1 MIKAVLTRCL
11 TLASL
16 IALSTALSADSRLSS
31 TGASGFL
38 YSDYLQTAASGRS
51 AELQGSFVVE
61 NHRPFFANIGAQL
74 PRRIVGEIKTL
85 PLREWGLDY
94 VFENRRPAHQ
104 SALAERG
111 WRIADWLAEETLMAA
126 TESGRGGG
134 LIRTLEFD
142 LQSELGGRRGS
153 AGLNVLGAL
162 RETADHDALAWQ
174 LRGFKTKDGGGGSAG
189 LIYRWLPDE
198 TALVGVNA
206 FADYETRNGDGFWR
220 WSAGAE
226 IRTAWADLFGN
237 YYQGI
242 TDDKRRGDEWIYTA
256 DGYDV
261 ELNVHSPDLPWL
273 VGEIAY
279 FNWKGRYGD
288 SADRGFRFGVKFK
301 PATGVELALEYERRN
316 SDRDEDDGDNK
327 KEWSGWVRYAGKISK
342 PIRRLRSGGE
352 YNNYEPRD
360 YFFSPAEREY
370 TQRIRKAKGAAA
382 DGNNMRLSFTQDAM
396 PINLESADLDLEID
410 DKGSGAWVTGTANGQ
425 QISAAVVSPYV
436 IPNAPLITLTHK
448 DGTLTLTY
456 PKTKTTADIGSE
468 VAVATLPD
476 DFLHLADGNADITVG
491 TGGGGTMFVA
501 QYVNPDDFILRFGI
515 PIINVTQRIS
525 LATTLYFPEIFP
537 ENAIFTLLD
546 KNGMTISSGILGN
559 LRASIQ
565 LAADPFFRTGTTPP
579 IYYKAKTATGP
590 FVVATLQGTGGGGG
604 YVWTKEGSGELEING
619 NVVSIPAGANVSESG
634 VLLSV
639 RAVLN
644 DSDNLNL
651 ISRVT
656 PPITADFT
664 VSYREI
670 ADLAAKFNP
679 AARNV
684 YGLAGE
690 GAEIVAATITAAGG
704 ADAFT
709 YAKTGGQLNVRSAG
723 GNGGFGH
730 AVIPASILPSAAP
743 GAELVLEAELSQPI
757 PGGSSIRTIAFSLT
771 VRYVGVNRISSP
783 AFAAE
788 SGKAIL
794 AQSPT
799 FYRVTAL
806 ADNNAAMDIAT
817 LNEATGGGGGNK
829 TYAKVGGGGLNFNT
843 GTRKVSIPANT
854 PPTGQR
860 LGLTVRIADSGAGS
874 EVTPEVTV
882 MLTVQY
888 VSVNRINLGFD
899 DPDGLVTVF
908 GLRNNNAEVGSVARA
923 VADGGFG
930 GVTVGKAGNA
940 GLGLRGTEIY
950 IPANNPPQAAPGRAL
965 LITVSANDNAADDPN
980 DITDAALA
988 TMTLRY
994 VQVQELSGGYL
1005 PVNTNGNGQAQSG
1018 ARAINGIHTVGMA
1031 AVVQNQFTVASL
1043 SVSGGVG
1050 DYQYRQIG
1058 RGNLSVDSNGQIL
1071 MAANVQPSAPGT
1083 GAPFVIVVEVND
1095 RGTND
1100 DVTPAITL
1108 TLTVSYNTIVPIEAD
1123 VTDTRNNAAIKTDG
1137 GTVYFKKE
1145 PADIL
1150 TPFGRLNIRG
1160 GFGGSYRVAE
1170 SNASGI
1176 TYNDSTK
1183 MLSMTKCSSG
1193 TKRIRLTIDDV
1204 GSGSELTPNPLI
1216 LDIELTNECVARI
1229 AAQLRNAADNA
1240 DATSPLNVYGLENAS
1255 AATVAAVL
1263 LTSGGSGNLTWTNLG
1278 GQLELNVANNK
1289 NELRVR
1295 AGTTPQAGQG
1305 RELVFTGVLNDP
1317 EANGGFLTD
1326 PLTVLATVNYI
1337 AVPGVELRL
1346 NHPSGHDNAGS
1357 EITGLESFYGVAGSA
1372 NNLGAF
1378 AAIETSGGADGATRT
1393 SELAAGTTPGAFV
1406 RSGDNINFSGNFP
1419 AFGTPEFV
1427 TAVVLANDSYSGG
1440 NAVIAA
1446 NVAATP
1452 PVEKKVTARLLP
1464 VRDKLQPGGI
1474 VGAASV
1480 PLPNVVSPTSPSAT
1494 EGNFTVYV
1502 LAGGA
1507 KEAGV
1512 IARVGAASVADNAG
1526 VDGLSGLRV
1535 IAPTEHSSSGTGL
1548 QFQPSGN
1555 DANVMIAGTTNP
1567 TSGGVDLNLVLEY
1580 NDIGHPVSLLTAPLL
1595 KTVRV
1600 HYESVA
1606 PFVPQ
1611 FRNVD
1616 DSTIPDGE
1624 AVTAYVAAGATDE
1637 VRVARLN
1644 QIGGA
1649 NGMGIVSQSGRL
1661 ELKNINGV
1669 FYAVVPANTGV
1680 GSTLHLTV
1688 RMDDAP
1694 NAANNSPE
1702 KAQGSRTPAVVLELT
1717 VAYLETRD
1725 VQASFADITGN
1736 DHFLGTADS
1745 SSGVRTLYFKD
1756 GVNRPAELDILRINA
1771 QSGSGDYT
1779 FDGGTPDGF
1788 ALKAG
1793 TSANNRVLALLQAKA
1808 DGAMAVATVKID
1820 DTGAGSEIS
1829 EPATLT
1835 VSVAVKDVEAI
1846 EAKFVDSADADLGE
1860 LHVISRDAPNA
1871 AAMVIA
1877 KVVAAKGVND
1887 FQYTKETG
1895 SSDKLSVNGNGEVM
1909 LDANQPLDGQATLT
1923 IIVRVADQGDGST
1936 LTDDV
1941 LITLRFVLAETV
1953 RASAFLLNNNGNN
1966 LPDGTAGADLPLTE
1980 TQTIRVKTANYETGQ
1995 VAVGITPTGGLG
2007 EPYTATETGAT
2018 GLSAANTAIETYA
2031 LQVAV
2036 DDSLSAGDAPATLA
2050 MTAVVNDG
2058 NDTGNL
2064 TDGATITVS
2073 VVYDKVDPIAGAFKD
2088 TSGNAIAAKHVV
2100 VNSSTNAAG
2109 PNEIVASI
2117 EASGGVG
2124 GESGGNYTF
2133 SQMGNETGLIVNNE
2147 GKILVKQGTT
2157 PKPSNNELTATARI
2171 NDNGKW
2177 SHVSDA
2183 QDITVTVVYSSQV
2196 DVVLS
2201 AFADTRANAD
2211 PAQIDPDGGTL
2222 YFNAAEPH
2230 ANVEFGEL
2238 TFQSGLPGVTNFIV
2252 TPSAANG
2259 LAYNSD
2265 TRRLS
2270 VVLKCDES
2278 SADKSI
2284 KLVVNDDPDP
2294 NDVSEPLTL
2303 DIAVHSGAAECIS
2316 PINAQGRTFNPGGN
2330 GQAITE
2336 DLTAY
2341 ALAGVASEAVSVMA
2355 TLFIEKGAPE
2365 YTSTSS
2371 GDLNLSGSGKSLTV
2385 EIPVNTTPGAA
2396 PDGTELDI
2404 DIRINDT
2411 DNKGGFLTTDE
2422 ATVKIT
2428 VNYIAVQPHGQFTAD
2443 KAGDVLGD
2451 VASRVLTVRR
2461 VAKDTSDFDIL
2472 TNMQGANPAAERIEA
2487 VGNAVGIRLQA
2498 DTSGGTNAS
2507 RLVMAVTESPDG
2519 NVRVITIKV
2528 VDYNPSADADLQAQ
2542 FDARPDKLFTIS
2554 VYYHGELEAAAYD
2567 SEDTATEITLA
2578 VNRYVEQANADNV
2591 IAVATL
2597 SVSGG
2602 DSPYT
2607 YQLTGDLALADN
2619 NASVVIPTSATATDS
2634 GTALTARIVINDTD
2648 RDDTAPATVELTAN
2662 YILIDG
2668 HSNLVVT
2675 PDGGQPTDLNG
2686 ETVYP
2691 LIVGATSSSP
2701 VAALR
2706 NVEFKTALDGAT
2718 LTREDSESDAELLF
2732 DATAEEVR
2740 VAGDTPLNGQTV
2752 SVVLRGSDGDGDSGD
2767 TAAVRAQKAARSDR
2781 LYTLQVRYLQALSA
2795 NAKVTVADGADP
2807 ASGAD
2812 YGDNAREIRVATG
2825 TTAEQNAAYIEV
2837 VGGTEGYQLAI
2848 DTTKADAGKFELDG
2862 RTLKIKAG
2870 TEPGAL
2876 PNGNELTAFVK
2887 VNDDESKVGGPETGE
2902 LNVEV
2907 RVNYIALPKVA
2918 GIFVHGRDGMTL
2930 TLSSVPLT
2938 VYSKKTNPGTNAP
2951 VTLAAI
2957 AEATVTGR
2965 TGDTFT
2971 FHKIGTEGKL
2981 EVGETSGEVML
2992 QPNRPGNGQFDLH
3005 VITVEF
3011 SAAINAAVSRQT
3023 LTVRHQLVEPIVSG
3037 ANGIQS
3043 RQQCHPGDQV
3053 KNLPGQAT
3061 AITVSMWVRE
3071 EGYEYRPQGSCAYL
3085 AFAKRN
3091 ATAGGAK
3098 GVGGNLDNGGLTF
3111 STRDDGGLVV
3121 RSEGNDIRV
3130 GVANN
3135 QYDYTAE
3142 TNTLSVVIV
3151 YSDTGPGSHVSDDF
3165 LRTVYVVFPGVPK
3178 IEAALKTPSGGAIS
3192 KELTVYVGA
3201 TDANPK
3207 LVATVTASGGEGG
3220 QYSYTGTR
3228 LTTQVHATALIV
3240 DNDGK
3245 IFVPA
3250 GFTAVVSP
3258 GTNFQLQ
3265 VAVDDTNPNS
3275 DATRRGATSPATVI
3289 LTLQYIKTSGSLAV
3303 VTEIAT
3309 SPIADTANAIFYH
3322 AKGASLS
3329 APLNVANIQPSGGI
3343 PDYEFEIQGNPA
3355 QTDLILSG
3363 TENTRL
3369 VQLKKDAI
3377 PSAAD
3382 SEARRRM
3389 ITVRVSDTGDV
3400 ANGQAVQTM
3409 LISVT
3414 VNFVEVT
3421 AHADLVV
3428 ENGGNNIG
3436 SNFVV
3441 VRPTTQS
3448 EAVAVADKVAVAGAS
3463 LSETD
3468 EADGL
3473 SFVSAGN
3480 GTLVIDATTNPP
3492 TGRTLTIVLSATD
3505 GTATPQ
3511 EAARQDRL
3519 YTVAVRYVPAIA
3531 AEVRSTTDA
3540 VLGNTDVVE
3549 LTVVKGNHLVGKV
3562 VPSGGVGGNYSYA
3575 LTPNTHLEVDE
3586 TTGEI
3591 RIKADVDPVAGDG
3604 LSITVNIEVD
3614 DAADADDSDA
3624 TPAANVQIR
3633 VKYVEL
3639 EDLTFTAKD
3648 LDGNDVAEGDSVGT
3662 FYLLQ
3667 GATLTA
3673 PMLVATVTASGGIKD
3688 YKYTLVGTGGD
3699 LTFNPAA
3706 DSRALHIPVGKSAA
3720 TPGTAG
3726 ATLSVTLKASDSQK
3740 PTANEKLLIV
3750 RAVFETVQR
3759 HGDLVGTP
3767 AAEVDGD
3774 LSGTMTVRRVAADNG
3789 AIDVVNDLN
3798 PANVSAEDLSV
3809 EGTAGDLIYNTAA
3822 EKLQIKEN
3830 VAPNGQTLVL
3840 TLKVADKDSVNDRED
3855 TARPDRLFTLSVV
3868 YAGLLAAAAYDSE
3881 TETAIAGDVNR
3892 YVESDSVAVAVATVS
3907 VSGGT
3912 SPYTYAIDGDLVL
3925 GTDLAN
3931 MTVLIP
3937 ASATATTNEGT
3948 ELTAQIVIN
3957 DTNRNDTAPKTL
3969 ALTANYIL
3977 IPGHSNL
3984 TLVRDGETTAE
3995 DLDGSV
4001 IYPLI
4006 RGAQDDNPVAAL
4018 SEVGFKTPLVG
4029 ESLSRV
4035 DGDADLLFDAT
4046 AKQVRVAG
4054 GTAPI
4059 GQTLTLKLR
4068 GSDGD
4073 GETSDTAA
4081 VRAQKAARSDRLYMV
4096 AVRYLTEF
4104 TAQALDRQNG
4114 TQLPDAP
4121 REIRVQAGTTA
4132 KQAAAY
4138 IETKGGTGGYT
4149 FGVNGDAFEM
4159 NGNVL
4164 EIKATTTPGALPNGN
4179 QLEVTVTVND
4189 NESEVGGAETDAVEI
4204 ELTVR
4209 YIALPL
4215 VEGSFVDGRDG
4226 TPISD
4231 SQPVTVFSKYTLD
4244 PAPVTLAAVAKATVT
4259 GRENDT
4265 FTVSKIGGGILLVD
4279 KGSGEIT
4286 VPSRRPQDGEHDTH
4300 IITVEF
4306 STADAVASQ
4315 QTLTVVHQM
4324 VRPILSQDI
4333 GFQSR
4338 IECHGNTAQVNSNA
4352 TGSLITV
4359 ILPPAEDDTVYSYPN
4374 NCNFFASG
4382 LDNQIYIDQPQRP
4395 YNLGFDRSVQT
4406 TAGLE
4411 AYANTSGQHAVRLA
4425 RDTDSNTVF
4434 PTFTDGD
4441 QTLSIVIAYDDK
4453 GPGSHVTD
4461 TFLRTVYVVFP
4472 GVPKIAAVLEDASGA
4487 NVAITDP
4494 LTIVVAG
4501 AGSVVVASVKTSGG
4515 EGGAYSY
4522 TGKALNNT
4530 TPLVVSTLGKISTPE
4545 DFQPVD
4551 RPGTMVVYEVAV
4563 NDTGGDE
4570 TRRGATSER
4579 KVTLTLQYIK
4589 SAGTLVAEAVIANP
4603 AFADA
4608 AATTFYSEAG
4618 KTLTAPI
4625 DVARIAPTGGLPPYN
4640 YAVVGGQNADL
4651 GISRASGTDV
4661 QVQLKVDDTPSAADR
4676 VVTLEV
4682 SDSADLATPPADVS
4696 TLSLTLTVKFVGVA
4710 GHNDLAITRESG
4722 IAVNSNGEYVAVRAG
4737 AQNEAVNLL
4746 SGISTNGT
4754 LSRPEGD
4761 AGGDAEL
4768 VWTYASNSGR
4778 LAISVGTKP
4787 EGKTLS
4793 VVLSASDGE
4802 ATPQK
4807 AARQDRLYT
4816 ISVRYVPAIEA
4827 GVRSTTDAALGDADV
4842 VELTVLQGVH
4852 LVGSISV
4859 SGGVGGAY
4867 SYTATPATLGGTTL
4881 HVDSEG
4887 NIRIPTTLAPV
4898 AGDGLSITVN
4908 IAVDDDKESTDT
4920 DRDATSPANV
4930 QIRVKYVELED
4941 LALTA
4946 KNLQGADVGAT
4957 DSVGTFYLLEGKT
4970 LTAAV
4975 LVATV
4980 TASGGIKDYI
4990 YAVEGGGGDLTFDLS
5005 TREVHIAKD
5014 KAAQTPG
5021 TAGATLSV
5029 KVKATD
5035 KRGETA
5041 TLTLRAVF
5049 ETVPAH
5055 PLVEFQPAANSSGK
5069 YVVVRAGAQLTAV
5082 NVARFEIPPE
5092 DALTKTEGDDA
5103 LVLAAG
5109 QVQITANHRP
5119 TGKTLTAIITQ
5130 TDGNDDAREIAR
5142 PDRLYT
5148 ISVRYVPAIEARV
5161 EDASNAEIAAV
5172 VELTVK
5178 KGAHF
5183 VGSVSV
5189 SGGVGGDY
5197 SYTPTGVG
5205 TSQNLEVDDD
5215 GNIRIPTTLEPVA
5228 GVGLSITVNI
5238 RVDDDEN
5245 SADSDRDATLP
5256 VDVKITVKYVLLE
5269 SPEIEAQT
5277 PAGVRLDNT
5286 NTPTFYRLAG
5296 ATSTADITAA
5306 KVVGRKGKSPYTF
5319 AIVDADAQGVAN
5331 GLAVES
5337 NGNIVLKSGATPAA
5351 GANAN
5356 RVVTVR
5362 LTDDQDT
5369 AETAEVELTV
5379 RFEQVETHADVVF
5392 TPQSGVTQNDAKE
5405 YRVVQAGVPGANVHV
5420 LDLASG
5426 GDTLSIT
5433 EGDADLVLV
5442 AGSPNRL
5449 EITSSA
5455 PRNRQTL
5462 TAEITQT
5469 DGDDNAQEIERPDRT
5484 YTVSVRYIPAIEARV
5499 EDASNAEIAAVVE
5512 LTAKQGAHL
5521 VGSVSVSGGVGG
5533 DYSYVA
5539 SGVDTSQNLEVDAD
5553 GNIRIPATL
5562 APVAGDGLSITVN
5575 IAVDDDKDSAASDR
5589 DATSLANV
5597 RITVKYVELESPE
5610 IEARDKD
5617 GTAALTAP
5625 TGSNAAVF
5633 YQLSGVALDASLA
5646 VAKVVGS
5653 KGKLPYAF
5661 AIVDDDNTQANAKG
5675 LEVNSGTGDITLVSG
5690 ESTTQTGT
5698 AADRVITVRL
5708 SDNQRPTAETADATL
5723 TIRFEAVAPHPDLT
5737 GETGGAHV
5745 QSFDLSD
5752 NLLTVLVDAG
5762 ETGKQAVVTNVAVAA
5777 IAPAAALT
5785 LTKITGNLN
5794 FDASAKEIS
5803 IPDGTDPTGENLS
5816 VVLSASD
5823 GTDPP
5828 QAAARPDK
5836 TYSLTV
5842 RYLSHVGLS
5851 FVGEVGNSLDVTTSG
5866 INVRR
5871 TAGTTPASVFV
5882 ASLSASGGAGSYNYS
5897 ISGHTETGKAINFDT
5912 NSNILWIPPSFVP
5925 STSGVRV
5932 DIVVTANDNE
5942 AITDEARQE
5951 IQITYIEA
5959 PADPL
5964 SGDFV
5969 AAAPSSNSRIVGAFD
5984 DSKRVTV
5991 YGVEADGTSDDL
6003 PVMTLSHSNNAVA
6016 VSKET
6021 GELNYASGQV
6031 VIPKAMRKT
6040 FGTEF
6045 TGVFL
6050 ATDRRAATADAR
6062 YSLTVL
6068 LAQQLSGTAEGEELF
6083 VDAGREAGHANPR
6096 RGQYFY
6102 TDGRENAAEFRP
6114 VLSFPNIT
6122 VEGLAARSANNNF
6135 QWDFATKQMRRN
6147 GAPETNHAA
6156 DELVTLIDP
6165 AANPKILP
6173 APLTLDVR
6181 NRELPVLSFVSPEST
6196 ATEIPHTAT
6205 PTTPVWTFRVKGGAL
6220 TRKPYRPFHNL
6231 TLSPTGAFVVAPA
6244 TPPRVDDT
6252 ADTDGESEFADFDVR
6267 VDFTHADAALR
6278 RGQTLTVTV
6287 TAEDIGYPGL
6297 GAVSHVA
6304 EVVLEAEPIPHL
6316 QAGVWTP
6323 VASGATQITQP
6334 VIVTAKLSTS
6344 HNVASVSVSRG
6355 RPANNQRYTYTGQR
6369 INGTG
6374 DALTLSEHG
6383 VITIPRSTEPIPTPG
6398 LTVTFMVTADDTGH
6412 PETDPAEVRV
6422 TVVYVL
6428 QEVLQAGVRNLDG
6441 SSLSGTPIIYRL
6453 ADEPA
6458 PVDGLNVV
6466 QVVARGGRAPY
6477 RYFVHEDSN
6486 PGNLIV
6492 KDNGIVAIAADETP
6506 DVSGTRLVTVRVED
6520 NQDGDLKETAFATIT
6535 MNFRAVARH
6544 SDLQISL
6551 ASGIVTNSA
6560 GQYIAVRE
6568 GAQNEE
6574 VALLSVQVDNADS
6587 LSKSGD
6593 NQLLFNK
6600 HANTDVYRLRI
6611 APGTEPTG
6619 QTLEATLAAT
6629 DGESDAIKATRP
6641 DRDYPVT
6648 VRYLAN
6654 LKAVLLDAGGNPIP
6668 DLDNIDIQRKT
6679 SGASI
6684 FVGSLSVT
6692 GGTGGYQFSTLSFTG
6707 MGVDENGNV
6716 FVAQDAQPPTP
6727 DPGRQLVIN
6736 VGIDDSGD
6744 DFTHTPQINILV
6756 QVDYILQ
6763 SDTPLPGDFEMLRTS
6778 GGAEDRICA
6787 NAGCTVD
6794 NANPPPAM
6802 LDSSKRLTMYG
6813 RNSDNAAAFL
6823 AFSVN
6828 FANNLNNAE
6837 LKEDLNSDLKLGTRA
6852 SDNSYPVMLPAD
6864 KRKAWGE
6871 VMELRLI
6878 ATDGNTD
6885 TRDRTHTVTVLLSEM
6900 LLDSAV
6906 TVDNGRQPQ
6915 NDKPEIAQYFYAD
6928 GQTNL
6933 TLFQPL
6939 GTMPGLTVEGLEA
6952 SVAAGAAYDYEW
6964 DFDSKQIRR
6973 SGTARPRLNGDTPYL
6988 DGIHVEATLIDPID
7002 NPKIIQQ
7009 PLSIN
7014 IRYRNLAPMI
7024 FRNPRRGTR
7033 DVAGSATG
7041 SEFPLFVAQ
7050 QVQGGSLLRKNFR
7063 PFSNYMIEVDAPFK
7077 VIGDIRKNN
7086 VNNDE
7091 EYLVFDIGIDL
7102 TDSAVAAMRDGTM
7115 RNVTVRVRDTGYPHV
7130 GVAEHTYQV
7139 RLGQP

>member
-1 MIKAVLTRCL
+1 MKAVLTRCL

-16 IALSTALSADSRLSS
+16 VALSTALSADSRLTS

-94 VFENRRPAHQ
+94 VFENRKPAHQ
-104 SALAERG
+104 TALAERG

-162 RETADHDALAWQ
+162 RETADYDALAWQ

-226 IRTAWADLFGN
+226 VRTAWADLFGN

-242 TDDKRRGDEWIYTA
+242 TDDRRRGDEWIYTA

-261 ELNVHSPDLPWL
+261 ELHVHSPDLPWL

-301 PATGVELALEYERRN
+301 PATGVEVALEYERRN

-342 PIRRLRSGGE
+342 PIRRLRRGGE

-370 TQRIRKAKGAAA
+370 TQRIRKAKGDAPFSSTPTFTFSAKNLNNSLPIELKGAGGRLDLRVADVGGKVMLMGTVSGATIPTTPLTPAA
-382 DGNNMRLSFTQDAM
+382 DFYTFTV
-396 PINLESADLDLEID
+396 SAAITGTVTVSHM
-410 DKGSGAWVTGTANGQ
+410 GSG
-425 QISAAVVSPYV
+425 
-436 IPNAPLITLTHK
+436 K
-448 DGTLTLTY
+448 LTLTY
-456 PKTKTTADIGSE
+456 PKTKTTAEIGS
-468 VAVATLPD
+468 TLAIAIVPD

-590 FVVATLQGTGGGGG
+590 FVVATLRGTGGGGG

-829 TYAKVGGGGLNFNT
+829 TYAKVGSGGLNFNT

-1031 AVVQNQFTVASL
+1031 AAVQNQFTVASL

-1058 RGNLSVDSNGQIL
+1058 GGNLSVDSNGQIL

-1083 GAPFVIVVEVND
+1083 GAPFVIVVEADD

-1108 TLTVSYNTIVPIEAD
+1108 TLTVSYNTIVPIEAR
-1123 VTDTRNNAAIKTDG
+1123 VMDTRDDAIPPEIPLTG
-1137 GTVYFKKE
+1137 GTVYFE
-1145 PADIL
+1145 HAGSDIL
-1150 TPFGRLNIRG
+1150 TPFGTLVISG
-1160 GFGGSYRVAE
+1160 GFPSPVGDYSVTPSNPSGLTGISYD
-1170 SNASGI
+1170 SG
-1176 TYNDSTK
+1176 NK
-1183 MLSMTKCSSG
+1183 QLSMTKCDGSA
-1193 TKRIRLTIDDV
+1193 TKGIRLVIDDV
-1204 GSGSELTPNPLI
+1204 GSSASTDLTEPLTVNF
-1216 LDIELTNECVARI
+1216 EVTSGEAQCVKAI
-1229 AAQLRNAADNA
+1229 SVQLRNAADTA
-1240 DATSPLNVYGLENAS
+1240 DATSPVNVYGLAGETR
-1255 AATVAAVL
+1255 ATVAAVL
-1263 LTSGGSGNLTWTNLG
+1263 RTSGGGGDLRMVSKSGDLDLVDNG
-1278 GQLELNVANNK
+1278 GK

-1295 AGTTPQAGQG
+1295 ANTSPQDSPG
-1305 RELVFTGVLNDP
+1305 RTLALTAVLDDDVNK
-1317 EANGGFLTD
+1317 GGFLTE
-1326 PLTVLATVNYI
+1326 PLTVEATVNYI
-1337 AVPGVELRL
+1337 AVPGVVLDL
-1346 NHPSGHDNAGS
+1346 NRDGNPISDVVR
-1357 EITGLESFYGVAGSA
+1357 IYGVENVARTEKIADIAASGGSGNVTA
-1372 NNLGAF
+1372 TLRTSGADATTPNAF
-1378 AAIETSGGADGATRT
+1378 AI
-1393 SELAAGTTPGAFV
+1393 
-1406 RSGDNINFSGNFP
+1406 SGNDLNLSRTFP
-1419 AFGTPEFV
+1419 AFGNPATA
-1427 TAVVLANDSYSGG
+1427 TAAVVANDSGA
-1440 NAVIAA
+1440 NAAV
-1446 NVAATP
+1446 TP
-1452 PVEKKVTARLLP
+1452 QVEKRATARLLP
-1464 VRDKLQPGGI
+1464 VRDKLQPGGN
-1474 VGAASV
+1474 VDKAARN
-1480 PLPNVVSPTSPSAT
+1480 PNNVVSPTSPNAT
-1494 EGNFTVYV
+1494 EGEFTVYV
-1502 LAGGA
+1502 LEGQ

-1512 IARVGAASVADNAG
+1512 IAQVGAASAADNAA
-1526 VDGLSGLRV
+1526 VEGLSGLRV
-1535 IAPTEHSSSGTGL
+1535 NAPTRHSSSPLTGL
-1548 QFQPSGN
+1548 QFDSSGN
-1555 DANVMIAGTTNP
+1555 NTNVRIENTATP
-1567 TSGGVDLNLVLEY
+1567 TSSGENLNLVLEY
-1580 NDIGHPVSLLTAPLL
+1580 NDIGHPVSLMTDPLL

-1600 HYESVA
+1600 HYRTVEPFAPEVRNAAGNAVLTDPATIYVA
-1606 PFVPQ
+1606 Q
-1611 FRNVD
+1611 S
-1616 DSTIPDGE
+1616 DSTEKMAAKLVKVGG
-1624 AVTAYVAAGATDE
+1624 AAGDMRVISRSGATGVLEVRDNGEVWVRANQTKGATEHVVVVGLNDAETPEGSVTPQVE
-1637 VRVARLN
+1637 VRVT
-1644 QIGGA
+1644 
-1649 NGMGIVSQSGRL
+1649 
-1661 ELKNINGV
+1661 
-1669 FYAVVPANTGV
+1669 VVY
-1680 GSTLHLTV
+1680 
-1688 RMDDAP
+1688 
-1694 NAANNSPE
+1694 E
-1702 KAQGSRTPAVVLELT
+1702 
-1717 VAYLETRD
+1717 ETRD

-1736 DHFLGTADS
+1736 DHFLGAADS

-1756 GVNRPAELDILRINA
+1756 GATRPAQLDILRINA

-1871 AAMVIA
+1871 AAMMIA
-1877 KVVAAKGVND
+1877 KIVAAKGVND

-1923 IIVRVADQGDGST
+1923 IIVKVADQGDGST
-1936 LTDDV
+1936 LTEDV

-2018 GLSAANTAIETYA
+2018 GLSAANTAIDTYL

-2036 DDSLSAGDAPATLA
+2036 DAGLNASNAPATLTAA
-2050 MTAVVNDG
+2050 MIINDG

-2073 VVYDKVDPIAGAFKD
+2073 VVYDKVEPIAAAFQTTTGDPIG
-2088 TSGNAIAAKHVV
+2088 GVHVV
-2100 VNSSTNAAG
+2100 VRDTGASNT
-2109 PNEIVASI
+2109 PLHVANVR
-2117 EASGGVG
+2117 ASDGVG
-2124 GESGGNYTF
+2124 DEGGGNSYTYTQ
-2133 SQMGNETGLIVNNE
+2133 SGTGDLLVNQQGQVMVAARVEPKLTDNN
-2147 GKILVKQGTT
+2147 LV
-2157 PKPSNNELTATARI
+2157 A
-2171 NDNGKW
+2171 
-2177 SHVSDA
+2177 
-2183 QDITVTVVYSSQV
+2183 TVV
-2196 DVVLS
+2196 
-2201 AFADTRANAD
+2201 
-2211 PAQIDPDGGTL
+2211 IDD
-2222 YFNAAEPH
+2222 
-2230 ANVEFGEL
+2230 
-2238 TFQSGLPGVTNFIV
+2238 SGNW
-2252 TPSAANG
+2252 AH
-2259 LAYNSD
+2259 
-2265 TRRLS
+2265 
-2270 VVLKCDES
+2270 
-2278 SADKSI
+2278 
-2284 KLVVNDDPDP
+2284 
-2294 NDVSEPLTL
+2294 VSEPLTKTITVRYSSKL
-2303 DIAVHSGAAECIS
+2303 VLVADIRDPRANAVPSVIPITGAPAKIYFPKAGTNTGLTLAQLTFRGGKDGSTYSAVASQQSGLTYNDTDKQILMTKCTDTPAALKSIRLVVNDSPDNDGVSDPLTLNITVESGADECIE
-2316 PINAQGRTFNPGGN
+2316 PINVQGRNIGVGGGAPGSE
-2330 GQAITE
+2330 ITE
-2336 DLTAY
+2336 PVKLY
-2341 ALAGVASEAVSVMA
+2341 ALAGTPLAEKMAVATV
-2355 TLFIEKGAPE
+2355 FIEKGAPD
-2365 YTSTSS
+2365 YTSSK
-2371 GDLNLSGSGKSLTV
+2371 SGSGGLDLEGNRANLLTV
-2385 EIPVNTTPGAA
+2385 FLPKDTQPGSGANGNQLA
-2396 PDGTELDI
+2396 ITI
-2404 DIRINDT
+2404 AIND
-2411 DNKGGFLTTDE
+2411 DNTKGGFLTDAAEVT
-2422 ATVKIT
+2422 IT
-2428 VNYIAVQPHGQFTAD
+2428 VNYIEVQPHGQFQAQMA
-2443 KAGDVLGD
+2443 AGVSGD
-2451 VASRVLTVRR
+2451 LNAGLLTVRR
-2461 VAKDTSDFDIL
+2461 VVASSTPFDIL
-2472 TNMQGANPAAERIEA
+2472 TDIEGAIPNKER
-2487 VGNAVGIRLQA
+2487 VGIE
-2498 DTSGGTNAS
+2498 GGFNKLIFS
-2507 RLVMAVTESPDG
+2507 VDKVQMAGGEEPDG
-2519 NVRVITIKV
+2519 EVRRITLKV
-2528 VDYNPSADADLQAQ
+2528 SDNAETETSEPLQTA
-2542 FDARPDKLFTIS
+2542 ARPDKLFTIA
-2554 VYYHGELEAAAYD
+2554 VRYLGELEAAAYD
-2567 SEDTATEITLA
+2567 SEDTAAEITLA

-2591 IAVATL
+2591 IEVATL

-2619 NASVVIPTSATATDS
+2619 NASVVIPTSAIATDS
-2634 GTALTARIVINDTD
+2634 GTALTARIVINDIPRRT
-2648 RDDTAPATVELTAN
+2648 DTAPATVELAAN
-2662 YILIDG
+2662 YILIPG

-2718 LTREDSESDAELLF
+2718 LTREDSASDAELLF

-2795 NAKVTVADGADP
+2795 KAKVTVADGADP
-2807 ASGAD
+2807 ATGAD

-2825 TTAEQNAAYIEV
+2825 TTAEQNVAYIEV

-2848 DTTKADAGKFELDG
+2848 DTTKADADKFELDG
-2862 RTLKIKAG
+2862 RTLQIKAG
-2870 TEPGAL
+2870 TQPGAL
-2876 PNGNELTAFVK
+2876 PNGNALTAFVK
-2887 VNDDESKVGGPETGE
+2887 VNDDESKVGGPETDE

-2907 RVNYIALPKVA
+2907 RVNYIALPEVE
-2918 GIFVHGRDGMTL
+2918 GIFVHGRDGVTL

-2938 VYSKKTNPGTNAP
+2938 VYSAWNSGADADAT
-2951 VTLAAI
+2951 VAATVK
-2957 AEATVTGR
+2957 ATVTGR
-2965 TGDTFT
+2965 AGDTFT
-2971 FHKIGTEGKL
+2971 FHKIGDGGKL
-2981 EVGETSGEVML
+2981 TVNENSGAVTL
-2992 QPNRPGNGQFDLH
+2992 LPNSPTQNRLPLGRYDDH

-3011 SAAINAAVSRQT
+3011 RALTNAVATRQT
-3023 LTVRHQLVEPIVSG
+3023 LTVRHHMIHPIT
-3037 ANGIQS
+3037 ANNGSLQS
-3043 RQQCHPGDQV
+3043 RQQCHPS
-3053 KNLPGQAT
+3053 GQRSGTNSVEVVMA
-3061 AITVSMWVRE
+3061 AGE
-3071 EGYEYRPQGSCAYL
+3071 EGSEWDSRGCTYL
-3085 AFAKRN
+3085 AFSKHVNVYNVEPRLPIARSVKTPGGVQWSVRN
-3091 ATAGGAK
+3091 GNEDIF
-3098 GVGGNLDNGGLTF
+3098 GVVGNTLT
-3111 STRDDGGLVV
+3111 
-3121 RSEGNDIRV
+3121 
-3130 GVANN
+3130 
-3135 QYDYTAE
+3135 YTAE
-3142 TNTLSVVIV
+3142 RTTLSVVISHKNTGPASHITEEYLRTV
-3151 YSDTGPGSHVSDDF
+3151 YIVFPGVPKLEAVLKNTSGAEITKPLTAYVAAAGENVVASLDVSGGTGGYTYTGNAIEGSSLAVDNQGEISVPLAVVPQESPGTTFKYEVTVNDAGTNAGVTPARKVILTLQYIKTSGPLNAAAVLATPPIANNTIFYGAKDVALLAPINVAEIAPSGGIPNPSYNYEIVEDSGNPANLGISGTSGNNIQVRLTTGDTPGAGAAAERFVTVKVTDTGDTANGIDPQEKMVIVRVSFVEVAAHANLRIEDSGTNRLSPNIVVVRPASETGIVEVAELVKVDGEADTALTQTKTGGLTFDAVGFELEIPANQNPPEGQTLSVVLTGSDGNGKDGDSAAVKAQKAARQDRLYTISVRYVPAIEARVEDSDNNAITEVVELTVTTTGGTELVGKIAASGGVTNTYTYTPTPAEAGDTNLAVDADGNINIIAGTTPVAHVGLSITVNIEVDDQSADDSGETSATNVQIRVKYVLLEPLEIEAQNLAGTELNNSNTPTFYRLENDGLDNDMPVAKVVGSKGAQPYTFALVGADGNGVVNGLKVEKDGTDGTIGNIALVSGETAQAGGAADREITVRLTDEATPNAGQADVILTIRFEAVAAHADVTFTPQSDITKNSAEEYVVVQAGTPGANVHVLDLVSDDTLSKTGDADLLF
-3165 LRTVYVVFPGVPK
+3165 VADSPNDRLEITSSAPRNRQTLVAEITQTDNDDNDLERARPDRTYTVSVRYIPALAAEAMNADGNAALVLTNGTLVIEKESAASLNIASIAVSGGTSDEYDYSIENKHSGNTLGVTDDGVVYIPADVIPLLNGLELTVAITANDKTSSKDSGATDAAVASITVKYIALPPVAGSFVNTAGVKVEAVLEVYGKAGGGTLTIAATAKAEVSGNSGENYTFAEVGEGPLEIDESTGVISIPDSVTPTGQNLIITVRFVGEVGRSVPTTEILTVNYKPVSPISSTADGFQSVAACHPGDQIKSSADGSLITVIMETMEADDVWNADSNCQYQASGAIALAGGSGNIGGAVQGNADGLALTTVGNEHRVSVVGGTRTYTASSLTLSIVIAYNDEGAGAHITEEYLRTVYVVFPGVPK
-3178 IEAALKTPSGGAIS
+3178 IVAEMRDLSNNAL
-3192 KELTVYVGA
+3192 
-3201 TDANPK
+3201 TDPVTL
-3207 LVATVTASGGEGG
+3207 LVAAAGVNNVAKVTASGGAGDDYT
-3220 QYSYTGTR
+3220 YSGE
-3228 LTTQVHATALIV
+3228 AINGSNALDV
-3240 DNDGK
+3240 D
-3245 IFVPA
+3245 
-3250 GFTAVVSP
+3250 
-3258 GTNFQLQ
+3258 
-3265 VAVDDTNPNS
+3265 
-3275 DATRRGATSPATVI
+3275 
-3289 LTLQYIKTSGSLAV
+3289 
-3303 VTEIAT
+3303 
-3309 SPIADTANAIFYH
+3309 
-3322 AKGASLS
+3322 
-3329 APLNVANIQPSGGI
+3329 
-3343 PDYEFEIQGNPA
+3343 GN
-3355 QTDLILSG
+3355 G
-3363 TENTRL
+3363 
-3369 VQLKKDAI
+3369 
-3377 PSAAD
+3377 
-3382 SEARRRM
+3382 
-3389 ITVRVSDTGDV
+3389 
-3400 ANGQAVQTM
+3400 
-3409 LISVT
+3409 LISTPQSLTPLDRPGVT
-3414 VNFVEVT
+3414 V
-3421 AHADLVV
+3421 
-3428 ENGGNNIG
+3428 
-3436 SNFVV
+3436 
-3441 VRPTTQS
+3441 
-3448 EAVAVADKVAVAGAS
+3448 
-3463 LSETD
+3463 
-3468 EADGL
+3468 
-3473 SFVSAGN
+3473 
-3480 GTLVIDATTNPP
+3480 
-3492 TGRTLTIVLSATD
+3492 
-3505 GTATPQ
+3505 
-3511 EAARQDRL
+3511 
-3519 YTVAVRYVPAIA
+3519 
-3531 AEVRSTTDA
+3531 
-3540 VLGNTDVVE
+3540 
-3549 LTVVKGNHLVGKV
+3549 
-3562 VPSGGVGGNYSYA
+3562 
-3575 LTPNTHLEVDE
+3575 
-3586 TTGEI
+3586 
-3591 RIKADVDPVAGDG
+3591 
-3604 LSITVNIEVD
+3604 
-3614 DAADADDSDA
+3614 
-3624 TPAANVQIR
+3624 
-3633 VKYVEL
+3633 
-3639 EDLTFTAKD
+3639 TFA
-3648 LDGNDVAEGDSVGT
+3648 
-3662 FYLLQ
+3662 
-3667 GATLTA
+3667 
-3673 PMLVATVTASGGIKD
+3673 
-3688 YKYTLVGTGGD
+3688 
-3699 LTFNPAA
+3699 
-3706 DSRALHIPVGKSAA
+3706 
-3720 TPGTAG
+3720 
-3726 ATLSVTLKASDSQK
+3726 
-3740 PTANEKLLIV
+3740 
-3750 RAVFETVQR
+3750 
-3759 HGDLVGTP
+3759 
-3767 AAEVDGD
+3767 
-3774 LSGTMTVRRVAADNG
+3774 
-3789 AIDVVNDLN
+3789 
-3798 PANVSAEDLSV
+3798 
-3809 EGTAGDLIYNTAA
+3809 
-3822 EKLQIKEN
+3822 
-3830 VAPNGQTLVL
+3830 
-3840 TLKVADKDSVNDRED
+3840 
-3855 TARPDRLFTLSVV
+3855 
-3868 YAGLLAAAAYDSE
+3868 
-3881 TETAIAGDVNR
+3881 
-3892 YVESDSVAVAVATVS
+3892 
-3907 VSGGT
+3907 
-3912 SPYTYAIDGDLVL
+3912 
-3925 GTDLAN
+3925 
-3931 MTVLIP
+3931 
-3937 ASATATTNEGT
+3937 
-3948 ELTAQIVIN
+3948 
-3957 DTNRNDTAPKTL
+3957 
-3969 ALTANYIL
+3969 
-3977 IPGHSNL
+3977 
-3984 TLVRDGETTAE
+3984 
-3995 DLDGSV
+3995 
-4001 IYPLI
+4001 
-4006 RGAQDDNPVAAL
+4006 
-4018 SEVGFKTPLVG
+4018 
-4029 ESLSRV
+4029 
-4035 DGDADLLFDAT
+4035 
-4046 AKQVRVAG
+4046 
-4054 GTAPI
+4054 
-4059 GQTLTLKLR
+4059 
-4068 GSDGD
+4068 
-4073 GETSDTAA
+4073 
-4081 VRAQKAARSDRLYMV
+4081 
-4096 AVRYLTEF
+4096 
-4104 TAQALDRQNG
+4104 
-4114 TQLPDAP
+4114 
-4121 REIRVQAGTTA
+4121 
-4132 KQAAAY
+4132 
-4138 IETKGGTGGYT
+4138 
-4149 FGVNGDAFEM
+4149 
-4159 NGNVL
+4159 
-4164 EIKATTTPGALPNGN
+4164 
-4179 QLEVTVTVND
+4179 VTVND
-4189 NESEVGGAETDAVEI
+4189 QGGDNQAG
-4204 ELTVR
+4204 LT
-4209 YIALPL
+4209 
-4215 VEGSFVDGRDG
+4215 
-4226 TPISD
+4226 
-4231 SQPVTVFSKYTLD
+4231 
-4244 PAPVTLAAVAKATVT
+4244 AT
-4259 GRENDT
+4259 GPQ
-4265 FTVSKIGGGILLVD
+4265 TVS
-4279 KGSGEIT
+4279 
-4286 VPSRRPQDGEHDTH
+4286 
-4300 IITVEF
+4300 
-4306 STADAVASQ
+4306 
-4315 QTLTVVHQM
+4315 
-4324 VRPILSQDI
+4324 
-4333 GFQSR
+4333 
-4338 IECHGNTAQVNSNA
+4338 
-4352 TGSLITV
+4352 
-4359 ILPPAEDDTVYSYPN
+4359 
-4374 NCNFFASG
+4374 
-4382 LDNQIYIDQPQRP
+4382 
-4395 YNLGFDRSVQT
+4395 
-4406 TAGLE
+4406 
-4411 AYANTSGQHAVRLA
+4411 
-4425 RDTDSNTVF
+4425 
-4434 PTFTDGD
+4434 
-4441 QTLSIVIAYDDK
+4441 
-4453 GPGSHVTD
+4453 
-4461 TFLRTVYVVFP
+4461 
-4472 GVPKIAAVLEDASGA
+4472 
-4487 NVAITDP
+4487 
-4494 LTIVVAG
+4494 
-4501 AGSVVVASVKTSGG
+4501 
-4515 EGGAYSY
+4515 
-4522 TGKALNNT
+4522 
-4530 TPLVVSTLGKISTPE
+4530 
-4545 DFQPVD
+4545 
-4551 RPGTMVVYEVAV
+4551 
-4563 NDTGGDE
+4563 
-4570 TRRGATSER
+4570 
-4579 KVTLTLQYIK
+4579 LTLVYIK

-4710 GHNDLAITRESG
+4710 AHNDLAITRESG

-5277 PAGVRLDNT
+5277 PAGVRLDST

-5362 LTDDQDT
+5362 LSDSQRPT

-5405 YRVVQAGVPGANVHV
+5405 YRVVQAGAPGANVHV

-5426 GDTLSIT
+5426 GDTLSKT

-5449 EITSSA
+5449 EIASSA

-5469 DGDDNAQEIERPDRT
+5469 DSDDTTPQAIERPDRT

-5533 DYSYVA
+5533 DYSYVPT
-5539 SGVDTSQNLEVDAD
+5539 GVDTSQNLEVDAD

-5589 DATSLANV
+5589 DATSPANV

-5633 YQLSGVALDASLA
+5633 YQLSGVALPADLA

-5661 AIVDDDNTQANAKG
+5661 AIVDENGQVQANAKG

-5752 NLLTVLVDAG
+5752 NLLTVLVNPG
-5762 ETGKQAVVTNVAVAA
+5762 VTEKQVVVRNVAVTA
-5777 IAPAAALT
+5777 IAPAAAPT
-5785 LTKITGNLN
+5785 LTTITGNLD

-5803 IPDGTDPTGENLS
+5803 IPDGTVPTGDNLS

-5912 NSNILWIPPSFVP
+5912 NSNILWIPSSFVP

-5951 IQITYIEA
+5951 IQITYTEA
-5959 PADPL
+5959 PGDPL
-5964 SGDFV
+5964 PGNFV
-5969 AAAPSSNSRIVGAFD
+5969 ATAPSSNSRIVGAFD

-6003 PVMTLSHSNNAVA
+6003 PVMTLSHSNGAVA

-6083 VDAGREAGHANPR
+6083 ADAKRLPPPDGNKTAANQS
-6096 RGQYFY
+6096 RGQFFH
-6102 TDGRENAAEFRP
+6102 TTTESTLFRP

-6122 VEGLAARSANNNF
+6122 VAGLVARSADNNF
-6135 QWDFATKQMRRN
+6135 QWDFDTKQMRRN
-6147 GAPETNHAA
+6147 GAPETNPSAN
-6156 DELVTLIDP
+6156 ELVTLIDP

-6181 NRELPVLSFVSPEST
+6181 NREVPALAFVT
-6196 ATEIPHTAT
+6196 AAITANEIPHDET
-6205 PTTPVWTFRVKGGAL
+6205 PTTRIWKFRVEGGAL
-6220 TRKPYRPFHNL
+6220 TRKIYRPFHNL
-6231 TLSPTGAFVVAPA
+6231 TLSPTGAFTVAA
-6244 TPPRVDDT
+6244 SVPPRVD
-6252 ADTDGESEFADFDVR
+6252 DTDGESEFADFDVH

-6334 VIVTAKLSTS
+6334 VTVTAKLSTS

-6383 VITIPRSTEPIPTPG
+6383 VITIPPSTAPLPTPG
-6398 LTVTFMVTADDTGH
+6398 LTVTLMVTADDTGH

-6428 QEVLQAGVRNLDG
+6428 QEVLQAGVRKLDG

-6477 RYFVHEDSN
+6477 RYFVHGDSN

-6535 MNFRAVARH
+6535 VNFRAVARH
-6544 SDLQISL
+6544 SDLQISM

-6560 GQYIAVRE
+6560 GQYIAVRA

-6629 DGESDAIKATRP
+6629 DGESDGEKATRP
-6641 DRDYPVT
+6641 DRDYPLT

-6716 FVAQDAQPPTP
+6716 FVAADAEAPTS

-6736 VGIDDSGD
+6736 VGINDSGD
-6744 DFTHTPQINILV
+6744 DSTHTPQINILV

-6763 SDTPLPGDFEMLRTS
+6763 SDTPLAGDFEVMRVS
-6778 GGAEDRICA
+6778 GADDRICA
-6787 NAGCTVD
+6787 NAGCT
-6794 NANPPPAM
+6794 AATPPER
-6802 LDSSKRLTMYG
+6802 LDTSKRLTMYG
-6813 RNSDNAAAFL
+6813 RHSDSDDDAYV
-6823 AFSVN
+6823 AFSVQ
-6828 FANNLNNAE
+6828 FANNADNPE
-6837 LKEDLNSDLKLGTRA
+6837 LKEGLDSDLKLGTRA

-6885 TRDRTHTVTVLLSEM
+6885 TRDRAHTVTVLLSEM

-6906 TVDNGRQPQ
+6906 TVFNGRTSGSGSNSVP
-6915 NDKPEIAQYFYAD
+6915 QYFYAD

-6973 SGTARPRLNGDTPYL
+6973 SGAPKPRPNPAAGETPYL

-7014 IRYRNLAPMI
+7014 IRYRNLAPMT
-7024 FRNPRRGTR
+7024 FLTPRRGIV

-7041 SEFPLFVAQ
+7041 SDFPLFTGQ
-7050 QVQGGSLLRKNFR
+7050 RVQGGSLLRKNFR
-7063 PFSNYMIEVDAPFK
+7063 PFSNYEIEVTPSLFK
-7077 VIGDIRKNN
+7077 VINSIRRQRVTDN
-7086 VNNDE
+7086 E

>member
-1 MIKAVLTRCL
+1 MTRFLTFCGL
-11 TLASL
+11 VA
-16 IALSTALSADSRLSS
+16 ISTALSADSRLTS
-31 TGASGFL
+31 TGAAGFL

-51 AELQGSFVVE
+51 AELQGSFVVK
-61 NHRPFFANIGAQL
+61 NHRPFFANIGRQL

-126 TESGRGGG
+126 TESGRIGG

-162 RETADHDALAWQ
+162 RETADYDALAWQ

-189 LIYRWLPDE
+189 LIYRWLPDDS
-198 TALVGVNA
+198 ALVGVNA
-206 FADYETRNGDGFWR
+206 FVDYETRNGDGFWR

-226 IRTAWADLFGN
+226 VRTAWADLFGN

-242 TDDKRRGDEWIYTA
+242 TDDRQRGDEWIYTA

-261 ELNVHSPDLPWL
+261 ELHVHSPDLPWL

-342 PIRRLRSGGE
+342 PIRRLRRGGE

-382 DGNNMRLSFTQDAM
+382 DGNNMRLSFTRDAM

-456 PKTKTTADIGSE
+456 PKTKTTAEIGSE

-565 LAADPFFRTGTTPP
+565 LAADPFFRTGTAPP

-829 TYAKVGGGGLNFNT
+829 TYAKVGSGGLNFNT

-994 VQVQELSGGYL
+994 VQVESLSGGYL

-1031 AVVQNQFTVASL
+1031 AAVQNQFTVASL

-1058 RGNLSVDSNGQIL
+1058 GGNLSVDSNGQIL

-1083 GAPFVIVVEVND
+1083 GAPFVIVVEADD

-1100 DVTPAITL
+1100 NVTPAITL
-1108 TLTVSYNTIVPIEAD
+1108 TLTVSYNTIVPIEAR
-1123 VTDTRNNAAIKTDG
+1123 VMDTRDDAVPPEIPLTG
-1137 GTVYFKKE
+1137 GTVYFE
-1145 PADIL
+1145 HAGSDIL
-1150 TPFGRLNIRG
+1150 TPFGTLVISG
-1160 GFGGSYRVAE
+1160 GFPSPVGDYSVTPSNPSGLTGISYD
-1170 SNASGI
+1170 SG
-1176 TYNDSTK
+1176 NK
-1183 MLSMTKCSSG
+1183 QLSMTKCDGSA
-1193 TKRIRLTIDDV
+1193 TKGIRLVIDDV
-1204 GSGSELTPNPLI
+1204 GSSASTDLTEPLTVNF
-1216 LDIELTNECVARI
+1216 EVTSGEAQCVKAI
-1229 AAQLRNAADNA
+1229 SVQLRNAADTA
-1240 DATSPLNVYGLENAS
+1240 DATSPVNVYGLAGETR
-1255 AATVAAVL
+1255 ATVAAVL
-1263 LTSGGSGNLTWTNLG
+1263 RTSGGGGDLRMVSKSGDLDLVDNG
-1278 GQLELNVANNK
+1278 GK

-1295 AGTTPQAGQG
+1295 ANTSPQDSPG
-1305 RELVFTGVLNDP
+1305 RTLALTAVLDDDVNK
-1317 EANGGFLTD
+1317 GGFLTE

-1337 AVPGVELRL
+1337 AVPGVVLSL
-1346 NHPSGHDNAGS
+1346 NRDGNPIADVVR
-1357 EITGLESFYGVAGSA
+1357 IYGVENVARTEKIADIAASGGSGSVETV
-1372 NNLGAF
+1372 LR
-1378 AAIETSGGADGATRT
+1378 TSGADA
-1393 SELAAGTTPGAFV
+1393 TTPNTFAISNNDLNLS
-1406 RSGDNINFSGNFP
+1406 RTFP
-1419 AFGTPEFV
+1419 AFGSPARA
-1427 TAVVLANDSYSGG
+1427 TAVVVANDTGA
-1440 NAVIAA
+1440 NAAV
-1446 NVAATP
+1446 TP
-1452 PVEKKVTARLLP
+1452 SVEKRATVRLLP
-1464 VRDKLQPGGI
+1464 VRDKLLPGGNI
-1474 VGAASV
+1474 DKAARN
-1480 PLPNVVSPTSPSAT
+1480 PNNVVSPTSPNAT
-1494 EGNFTVYV
+1494 EGEFTVYV
-1502 LAGGA
+1502 LEGQ

-1512 IARVGAASVADNAG
+1512 IAQVGAASAADNAA
-1526 VDGLSGLRV
+1526 VEGLSGLRV
-1535 IAPTEHSSSGTGL
+1535 NAPTRHSSSPLTGL
-1548 QFQPSGN
+1548 QFDSSGN
-1555 DANVMIAGTTNP
+1555 NTNVRIENTATP
-1567 TSGGVDLNLVLEY
+1567 TSSGENLNLVLEY
-1580 NDIGHPVSLLTAPLL
+1580 NDIGHPVSLMTDPLL

-1600 HYESVA
+1600 HYRTVEPFAPEVRNAAGNAVLTDPATIYVA
-1606 PFVPQ
+1606 Q
-1611 FRNVD
+1611 S
-1616 DSTIPDGE
+1616 DSTEKLAAKLVKVGG
-1624 AVTAYVAAGATDE
+1624 AAGDMRVISRSGATGVLEVRDNGEVWVRANQTKGATEHVVVVGLNDAETPEGSVTPQVE
-1637 VRVARLN
+1637 VRVT
-1644 QIGGA
+1644 
-1649 NGMGIVSQSGRL
+1649 
-1661 ELKNINGV
+1661 
-1669 FYAVVPANTGV
+1669 VVY
-1680 GSTLHLTV
+1680 
-1688 RMDDAP
+1688 
-1694 NAANNSPE
+1694 E
-1702 KAQGSRTPAVVLELT
+1702 
-1717 VAYLETRD
+1717 ETRD

-1736 DHFLGTADS
+1736 DHFLGAADS

-1756 GVNRPAELDILRINA
+1756 GATRPAQLDILRINA

-1871 AAMVIA
+1871 AAMMIA

-1923 IIVRVADQGDGST
+1923 IIVKVADQGDGST
-1936 LTDDV
+1936 LTEDV

-2007 EPYTATETGAT
+2007 APYTATEMGAT

-2124 GESGGNYTF
+2124 GESGGKYTF

-2183 QDITVTVVYSSQV
+2183 QDITMTVVYSSQV

-2259 LAYNSD
+2259 LAYNSE

-2422 ATVKIT
+2422 AIVKIT

-2648 RDDTAPATVELTAN
+2648 RNDTAPATVELTAN

-2718 LTREDSESDAELLF
+2718 LTREDSASDAELLF

-2795 NAKVTVADGADP
+2795 KAKVVAEDGADP

-2812 YGDNAREIRVATG
+2812 YGNNAREIRVATG
-2825 TTAEQNAAYIEV
+2825 TTAEQNVAYIEV

-2848 DTTKADAGKFELDG
+2848 DTTKADADKFELDG

-2870 TEPGAL
+2870 TQPGAL

-2918 GIFVHGRDGMTL
+2918 GNFVHGRDGMTL

-3037 ANGIQS
+3037 SNGIQS

-3071 EGYEYRPQGSCAYL
+3071 EGYEYRPQGSCTYL

-3121 RSEGNDIRV
+3121 RSEGNDLRV

-3400 ANGQAVQTM
+3400 ANGQAVQTT

-3519 YTVAVRYVPAIA
+3519 YTVAVRYVPAIE

-3798 PANVSAEDLSV
+3798 PANVSAENLSV
-3809 EGTAGDLIYNTAA
+3809 EGTAGDLTYDAA
-3822 EKLQIKEN
+3822 TKKLQIKEN
-3830 VAPNGQTLVL
+3830 VAPDGKTLVL

-3868 YAGLLAAAAYDSE
+3868 YAGLLEAAAYDSE

-3892 YVESDSVAVAVATVS
+3892 YVESDEAAVAVATVS

-3912 SPYTYAIDGDLVL
+3912 SPYTYAIAGDLVL

-3948 ELTAQIVIN
+3948 N
-3957 DTNRNDTAPKTL
+3957 
-3969 ALTANYIL
+3969 
-3977 IPGHSNL
+3977 
-3984 TLVRDGETTAE
+3984 
-3995 DLDGSV
+3995 
-4001 IYPLI
+4001 
-4006 RGAQDDNPVAAL
+4006 
-4018 SEVGFKTPLVG
+4018 
-4029 ESLSRV
+4029 
-4035 DGDADLLFDAT
+4035 
-4046 AKQVRVAG
+4046 
-4054 GTAPI
+4054 
-4059 GQTLTLKLR
+4059 
-4068 GSDGD
+4068 
-4073 GETSDTAA
+4073 
-4081 VRAQKAARSDRLYMV
+4081 
-4096 AVRYLTEF
+4096 
-4104 TAQALDRQNG
+4104 
-4114 TQLPDAP
+4114 
-4121 REIRVQAGTTA
+4121 
-4132 KQAAAY
+4132 
-4138 IETKGGTGGYT
+4138 
-4149 FGVNGDAFEM
+4149 
-4159 NGNVL
+4159 
-4164 EIKATTTPGALPNGN
+4164 
-4179 QLEVTVTVND
+4179 
-4189 NESEVGGAETDAVEI
+4189 
-4204 ELTVR
+4204 
-4209 YIALPL
+4209 
-4215 VEGSFVDGRDG
+4215 
-4226 TPISD
+4226 
-4231 SQPVTVFSKYTLD
+4231 
-4244 PAPVTLAAVAKATVT
+4244 
-4259 GRENDT
+4259 
-4265 FTVSKIGGGILLVD
+4265 
-4279 KGSGEIT
+4279 
-4286 VPSRRPQDGEHDTH
+4286 
-4300 IITVEF
+4300 
-4306 STADAVASQ
+4306 
-4315 QTLTVVHQM
+4315 
-4324 VRPILSQDI
+4324 
-4333 GFQSR
+4333 
-4338 IECHGNTAQVNSNA
+4338 
-4352 TGSLITV
+4352 
-4359 ILPPAEDDTVYSYPN
+4359 
-4374 NCNFFASG
+4374 
-4382 LDNQIYIDQPQRP
+4382 
-4395 YNLGFDRSVQT
+4395 
-4406 TAGLE
+4406 
-4411 AYANTSGQHAVRLA
+4411 
-4425 RDTDSNTVF
+4425 
-4434 PTFTDGD
+4434 
-4441 QTLSIVIAYDDK
+4441 
-4453 GPGSHVTD
+4453 
-4461 TFLRTVYVVFP
+4461 
-4472 GVPKIAAVLEDASGA
+4472 
-4487 NVAITDP
+4487 
-4494 LTIVVAG
+4494 
-4501 AGSVVVASVKTSGG
+4501 
-4515 EGGAYSY
+4515 
-4522 TGKALNNT
+4522 
-4530 TPLVVSTLGKISTPE
+4530 
-4545 DFQPVD
+4545 
-4551 RPGTMVVYEVAV
+4551 
-4563 NDTGGDE
+4563 
-4570 TRRGATSER
+4570 
-4579 KVTLTLQYIK
+4579 
-4589 SAGTLVAEAVIANP
+4589 
-4603 AFADA
+4603 
-4608 AATTFYSEAG
+4608 
-4618 KTLTAPI
+4618 
-4625 DVARIAPTGGLPPYN
+4625 
-4640 YAVVGGQNADL
+4640 
-4651 GISRASGTDV
+4651 
-4661 QVQLKVDDTPSAADR
+4661 
-4676 VVTLEV
+4676 
-4682 SDSADLATPPADVS
+4682 
-4696 TLSLTLTVKFVGVA
+4696 
-4710 GHNDLAITRESG
+4710 
-4722 IAVNSNGEYVAVRAG
+4722 
-4737 AQNEAVNLL
+4737 
-4746 SGISTNGT
+4746 
-4754 LSRPEGD
+4754 
-4761 AGGDAEL
+4761 
-4768 VWTYASNSGR
+4768 
-4778 LAISVGTKP
+4778 
-4787 EGKTLS
+4787 
-4793 VVLSASDGE
+4793 
-4802 ATPQK
+4802 
-4807 AARQDRLYT
+4807 
-4816 ISVRYVPAIEA
+4816 
-4827 GVRSTTDAALGDADV
+4827 
-4842 VELTVLQGVH
+4842 
-4852 LVGSISV
+4852 
-4859 SGGVGGAY
+4859 
-4867 SYTATPATLGGTTL
+4867 
-4881 HVDSEG
+4881 
-4887 NIRIPTTLAPV
+4887 
-4898 AGDGLSITVN
+4898 
-4908 IAVDDDKESTDT
+4908 
-4920 DRDATSPANV
+4920 
-4930 QIRVKYVELED
+4930 
-4941 LALTA
+4941 
-4946 KNLQGADVGAT
+4946 
-4957 DSVGTFYLLEGKT
+4957 
-4970 LTAAV
+4970 
-4975 LVATV
+4975 
-4980 TASGGIKDYI
+4980 
-4990 YAVEGGGGDLTFDLS
+4990 
-5005 TREVHIAKD
+5005 
-5014 KAAQTPG
+5014 
-5021 TAGATLSV
+5021 
-5029 KVKATD
+5029 
-5035 KRGETA
+5035 
-5041 TLTLRAVF
+5041 
-5049 ETVPAH
+5049 
-5055 PLVEFQPAANSSGK
+5055 
-5069 YVVVRAGAQLTAV
+5069 
-5082 NVARFEIPPE
+5082 
-5092 DALTKTEGDDA
+5092 
-5103 LVLAAG
+5103 
-5109 QVQITANHRP
+5109 
-5119 TGKTLTAIITQ
+5119 
-5130 TDGNDDAREIAR
+5130 
-5142 PDRLYT
+5142 
-5148 ISVRYVPAIEARV
+5148 
-5161 EDASNAEIAAV
+5161 
-5172 VELTVK
+5172 
-5178 KGAHF
+5178 
-5183 VGSVSV
+5183 
-5189 SGGVGGDY
+5189 
-5197 SYTPTGVG
+5197 
-5205 TSQNLEVDDD
+5205 
-5215 GNIRIPTTLEPVA
+5215 
-5228 GVGLSITVNI
+5228 
-5238 RVDDDEN
+5238 
-5245 SADSDRDATLP
+5245 
-5256 VDVKITVKYVLLE
+5256 
-5269 SPEIEAQT
+5269 
-5277 PAGVRLDNT
+5277 
-5286 NTPTFYRLAG
+5286 
-5296 ATSTADITAA
+5296 
-5306 KVVGRKGKSPYTF
+5306 
-5319 AIVDADAQGVAN
+5319 
-5331 GLAVES
+5331 
-5337 NGNIVLKSGATPAA
+5337 
-5351 GANAN
+5351 
-5356 RVVTVR
+5356 
-5362 LTDDQDT
+5362 
-5369 AETAEVELTV
+5369 
-5379 RFEQVETHADVVF
+5379 
-5392 TPQSGVTQNDAKE
+5392 
-5405 YRVVQAGVPGANVHV
+5405 
-5420 LDLASG
+5420 
-5426 GDTLSIT
+5426 
-5433 EGDADLVLV
+5433 
-5442 AGSPNRL
+5442 
-5449 EITSSA
+5449 
-5455 PRNRQTL
+5455 
-5462 TAEITQT
+5462 
-5469 DGDDNAQEIERPDRT
+5469 
-5484 YTVSVRYIPAIEARV
+5484 
-5499 EDASNAEIAAVVE
+5499 
-5512 LTAKQGAHL
+5512 
-5521 VGSVSVSGGVGG
+5521 
-5533 DYSYVA
+5533 
-5539 SGVDTSQNLEVDAD
+5539 
-5553 GNIRIPATL
+5553 
-5562 APVAGDGLSITVN
+5562 
-5575 IAVDDDKDSAASDR
+5575 
-5589 DATSLANV
+5589 
-5597 RITVKYVELESPE
+5597 
-5610 IEARDKD
+5610 
-5617 GTAALTAP
+5617 
-5625 TGSNAAVF
+5625 
-5633 YQLSGVALDASLA
+5633 
-5646 VAKVVGS
+5646 
-5653 KGKLPYAF
+5653 
-5661 AIVDDDNTQANAKG
+5661 
-5675 LEVNSGTGDITLVSG
+5675 
-5690 ESTTQTGT
+5690 
-5698 AADRVITVRL
+5698 
-5708 SDNQRPTAETADATL
+5708 
-5723 TIRFEAVAPHPDLT
+5723 
-5737 GETGGAHV
+5737 
-5745 QSFDLSD
+5745 
-5752 NLLTVLVDAG
+5752 
-5762 ETGKQAVVTNVAVAA
+5762 
-5777 IAPAAALT
+5777 
-5785 LTKITGNLN
+5785 
-5794 FDASAKEIS
+5794 
-5803 IPDGTDPTGENLS
+5803 
-5816 VVLSASD
+5816 
-5823 GTDPP
+5823 
-5828 QAAARPDK
+5828 
-5836 TYSLTV
+5836 
-5842 RYLSHVGLS
+5842 
-5851 FVGEVGNSLDVTTSG
+5851 
-5866 INVRR
+5866 
-5871 TAGTTPASVFV
+5871 
-5882 ASLSASGGAGSYNYS
+5882 
-5897 ISGHTETGKAINFDT
+5897 
-5912 NSNILWIPPSFVP
+5912 
-5925 STSGVRV
+5925 
-5932 DIVVTANDNE
+5932 
-5942 AITDEARQE
+5942 
-5951 IQITYIEA
+5951 
-5959 PADPL
+5959 
-5964 SGDFV
+5964 
-5969 AAAPSSNSRIVGAFD
+5969 
-5984 DSKRVTV
+5984 
-5991 YGVEADGTSDDL
+5991 
-6003 PVMTLSHSNNAVA
+6003 
-6016 VSKET
+6016 
-6021 GELNYASGQV
+6021 
-6031 VIPKAMRKT
+6031 
-6040 FGTEF
+6040 
-6045 TGVFL
+6045 
-6050 ATDRRAATADAR
+6050 
-6062 YSLTVL
+6062 
-6068 LAQQLSGTAEGEELF
+6068 
-6083 VDAGREAGHANPR
+6083 
-6096 RGQYFY
+6096 
-6102 TDGRENAAEFRP
+6102 
-6114 VLSFPNIT
+6114 
-6122 VEGLAARSANNNF
+6122 
-6135 QWDFATKQMRRN
+6135 
-6147 GAPETNHAA
+6147 
-6156 DELVTLIDP
+6156 
-6165 AANPKILP
+6165 
-6173 APLTLDVR
+6173 
-6181 NRELPVLSFVSPEST
+6181 
-6196 ATEIPHTAT
+6196 
-6205 PTTPVWTFRVKGGAL
+6205 
-6220 TRKPYRPFHNL
+6220 
-6231 TLSPTGAFVVAPA
+6231 
-6244 TPPRVDDT
+6244 
-6252 ADTDGESEFADFDVR
+6252 
-6267 VDFTHADAALR
+6267 
-6278 RGQTLTVTV
+6278 
-6287 TAEDIGYPGL
+6287 
-6297 GAVSHVA
+6297 
-6304 EVVLEAEPIPHL
+6304 
-6316 QAGVWTP
+6316 
-6323 VASGATQITQP
+6323 
-6334 VIVTAKLSTS
+6334 
-6344 HNVASVSVSRG
+6344 
-6355 RPANNQRYTYTGQR
+6355 
-6369 INGTG
+6369 
-6374 DALTLSEHG
+6374 
-6383 VITIPRSTEPIPTPG
+6383 
-6398 LTVTFMVTADDTGH
+6398 
-6412 PETDPAEVRV
+6412 
-6422 TVVYVL
+6422 
-6428 QEVLQAGVRNLDG
+6428 
-6441 SSLSGTPIIYRL
+6441 
-6453 ADEPA
+6453 
-6458 PVDGLNVV
+6458 
-6466 QVVARGGRAPY
+6466 
-6477 RYFVHEDSN
+6477 
-6486 PGNLIV
+6486 
-6492 KDNGIVAIAADETP
+6492 
-6506 DVSGTRLVTVRVED
+6506 
-6520 NQDGDLKETAFATIT
+6520 
-6535 MNFRAVARH
+6535 
-6544 SDLQISL
+6544 
-6551 ASGIVTNSA
+6551 
-6560 GQYIAVRE
+6560 
-6568 GAQNEE
+6568 
-6574 VALLSVQVDNADS
+6574 
-6587 LSKSGD
+6587 
-6593 NQLLFNK
+6593 
-6600 HANTDVYRLRI
+6600 
-6611 APGTEPTG
+6611 
-6619 QTLEATLAAT
+6619 
-6629 DGESDAIKATRP
+6629 
-6641 DRDYPVT
+6641 
-6648 VRYLAN
+6648 
-6654 LKAVLLDAGGNPIP
+6654 
-6668 DLDNIDIQRKT
+6668 
-6679 SGASI
+6679 
-6684 FVGSLSVT
+6684 
-6692 GGTGGYQFSTLSFTG
+6692 
-6707 MGVDENGNV
+6707 
-6716 FVAQDAQPPTP
+6716 
-6727 DPGRQLVIN
+6727 
-6736 VGIDDSGD
+6736 
-6744 DFTHTPQINILV
+6744 
-6756 QVDYILQ
+6756 
-6763 SDTPLPGDFEMLRTS
+6763 
-6778 GGAEDRICA
+6778 
-6787 NAGCTVD
+6787 
-6794 NANPPPAM
+6794 
-6802 LDSSKRLTMYG
+6802 
-6813 RNSDNAAAFL
+6813 
-6823 AFSVN
+6823 
-6828 FANNLNNAE
+6828 
-6837 LKEDLNSDLKLGTRA
+6837 
-6852 SDNSYPVMLPAD
+6852 
-6864 KRKAWGE
+6864 
-6871 VMELRLI
+6871 
-6878 ATDGNTD
+6878 
-6885 TRDRTHTVTVLLSEM
+6885 
-6900 LLDSAV
+6900 
-6906 TVDNGRQPQ
+6906 
-6915 NDKPEIAQYFYAD
+6915 
-6928 GQTNL
+6928 
-6933 TLFQPL
+6933 
-6939 GTMPGLTVEGLEA
+6939 
-6952 SVAAGAAYDYEW
+6952 
-6964 DFDSKQIRR
+6964 
-6973 SGTARPRLNGDTPYL
+6973 
-6988 DGIHVEATLIDPID
+6988 
-7002 NPKIIQQ
+7002 
-7009 PLSIN
+7009 
-7014 IRYRNLAPMI
+7014 
-7024 FRNPRRGTR
+7024 
-7033 DVAGSATG
+7033 
-7041 SEFPLFVAQ
+7041 
-7050 QVQGGSLLRKNFR
+7050 
-7063 PFSNYMIEVDAPFK
+7063 
-7077 VIGDIRKNN
+7077 
-7086 VNNDE
+7086 
-7091 EYLVFDIGIDL
+7091 
-7102 TDSAVAAMRDGTM
+7102 
-7115 RNVTVRVRDTGYPHV
+7115 
-7130 GVAEHTYQV
+7130 
-7139 RLGQP
+7139 